1 MKGLCP
7 YRAIASFPISQGVAL
22 GWRLIAPSGRYR
34 KDADNHFAFI
44 TLVQPIFT
52 KQRKRE
58 KDSCDCWIKCFLLK
72 ARGIGESE

>member
-34 KDADNHFAFI
+34 KDADND
-44 TLVQPIFT
+44 LNNNKPELP
-52 KQRKRE
+52 K
-58 KDSCDCWIKCFLLK
+58 LK
-72 ARGIGESE
+72 

>member
-34 KDADNHFAFI
+34 KDADNHFV
-44 TLVQPIFT
+44 LC
-52 KQRKRE
+52 RKDTSISGNNLLHRMLFH
-58 KDSCDCWIKCFLLK
+58 KLFLDFF
-72 ARGIGESE
+72 SE